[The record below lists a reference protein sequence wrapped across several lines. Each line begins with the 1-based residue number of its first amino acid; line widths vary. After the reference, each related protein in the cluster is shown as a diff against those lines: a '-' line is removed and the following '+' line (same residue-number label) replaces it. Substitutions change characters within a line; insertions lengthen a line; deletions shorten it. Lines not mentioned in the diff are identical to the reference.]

1 LSAYIPKLFYQ
12 RTLCDALALAFQ
24 EIQTILRSEHVTSG
38 DSEKINRQLHEIE
51 GVFNFM
57 QQSGLAGLLVAVRE
71 AFQKYPNQKNHI
83 PPLPLIDEIFAKLFF
98 FLGDVSDGRKIMAFQ
113 LLPIWHQLRP
123 YLSDNSIT
131 PASLLSLDLLDVPRA
146 EVIFN
151 VITAKTSEVIAST
164 EDVEQ
169 ALLDLLRAE
178 LQTENLSQAAE
189 IIFNAIT
196 EISLRHTQLVQRF
209 YWAVARRF
217 VEVMMRNLAVNLPRS
232 KKILSSVVRV
242 IRQRSEFM
250 WPALP
255 DSLVKEML
263 YQLAESDV
271 DGDGQTVNTWFQIDA
286 QLSGAAIPWAGLPD
300 ARDLTALLNKI
311 DTVIALIPLPNT
323 SQWNIELNEISNLL
337 ERIPFVVAV
346 KKQFFESINPWL
358 GKDDLTVIAYLMGLK
373 ECVAIALKD
382 RHLQSAAERAIT
394 VISEIQLL
402 KSSEAIA
409 SQSHHD
415 HLAKIAFYTLQPS
428 SVVAVKTT
436 LLSWLT
442 ENELQLDPLLAMRDS
457 QAIAKLIQRA
467 LPPVRA
473 ALFLLGDTDGVIKVD
488 SLARFGNMQQSHDS
502 EDAVIDISE
511 LVEQWVGLCLH
522 IDSKLSSLASV
533 CKIPSYLATVNKLVG
548 SLIPQA
554 SNGLAQVD
562 TTLHI
567 TSNTVLNTTLK
578 DIFMLEAKDRLSV
591 LRFLVTQFSLSQSEL
606 LPAHAAIE
614 AHALAGSSA
623 TVGHYAMQQLASAL
637 ENLIERVIVLAAD
650 QQRAYLPELVDT
662 IDALEKQLYVN
673 DSELQAD
680 LNSLSNVTLESPLI
694 EVAESIQPVQ
704 LEQTAEL
711 ELLQLPL
718 NHELTQP
725 LQPYELPLQEA
736 SSLIDDI
743 TQVESSDSEPP
754 PSLSIEERD
763 YPASIDAIDPELHL
777 IFCEEAA
784 ELLPQLESLLSQWVS
799 SPGDTSLPA
808 GLLRLMHT
816 LKGSSRMAGELAL
829 GEAIHECEHRVTQ
842 LSQQRPIDSSAIAL
856 LQTEVHQLLI
866 DVGLIKDDTA
876 LRVESTSDSASDND
890 SPFVDRPITK
900 TVVSPTKLRVD
911 LLERASGSVA
921 ELLVNA
927 VRSTDDL
934 RQQKQLVVDL
944 ADNLAR
950 LRTQLR
956 ELELQSEASISSQSA
971 PRASGFDPLEF
982 DRYTRLQEL
991 TRMTAESMADLT
1003 GVQRSLAHQIDA
1015 SLTMLVAQT
1024 RHARSLQSDL
1034 YRASTQ
1040 AFSSIENRFRQ
1051 LVRQV
1056 ALEVGRDVRFELD
1069 GGQLEIDR
1077 IHLESLNGPLSH
1089 LVRNAIAHGIE
1100 PADERE
1106 SLGKPRQGLVF
1117 IKLSE
1122 QGAELRLQVIDDGRG
1137 LNFVRI
1143 REQAIARGLLSA
1155 NAEPDTDSLTQLIF
1169 ESGFSTAEQVTGL
1182 AGRGIGMDAV
1192 KAAIV
1197 AMGGAIKIESQSG
1210 LGTSVIMALPK
1221 SSSTQKILLVSDAHQ
1236 KIALPSAMVQQV
1248 LSMSSASAHQVIS
1261 EGFIQWQ
1268 EKRIALRA
1276 LSDLIREPAVTHSA
1290 SDRISFLILHQL
1302 DEWIAVKVS
1311 EVHGHHEVVVK
1322 PPGPQ
1327 LASVPGL
1334 MGAAML
1340 PDGDILL
1347 VMNLLQLHAHA
1358 VSNPSTRSISATIVP
1373 EHVPPLVMVV
1383 DDSLTVRRVSQRM
1396 LEKQG
1401 YGVALARHGAHALEL
1416 LSQLNPAALL
1426 LDIEMPTMDGFELL
1440 SRLRSDERFRAL
1452 PVAMIT
1458 SRMAERHRQ
1467 HAMQLGANAYFGK
1480 PYREQ
1485 ELLEWLAQCAP
1496 LKNLTTSNDRIAQNQ
1511 ALTSA
1516 VYDDIRTNAQA
1527 TQS

>member
-1 LSAYIPKLFYQ
+1 
-12 RTLCDALALAFQ
+12 
-24 EIQTILRSEHVTSG
+24 
-38 DSEKINRQLHEIE
+38 
-51 GVFNFM
+51 
-57 QQSGLAGLLVAVRE
+57 
-71 AFQKYPNQKNHI
+71 
-83 PPLPLIDEIFAKLFF
+83 
-98 FLGDVSDGRKIMAFQ
+98 
-113 LLPIWHQLRP
+113 
-123 YLSDNSIT
+123 
-131 PASLLSLDLLDVPRA
+131 
-146 EVIFN
+146 
-151 VITAKTSEVIAST
+151 
-164 EDVEQ
+164 
-169 ALLDLLRAE
+169 
-178 LQTENLSQAAE
+178 
-189 IIFNAIT
+189 
-196 EISLRHTQLVQRF
+196 
-209 YWAVARRF
+209 
-217 VEVMMRNLAVNLPRS
+217 
-232 KKILSSVVRV
+232 
-242 IRQRSEFM
+242 
-250 WPALP
+250 
-255 DSLVKEML
+255 
-263 YQLAESDV
+263 
-271 DGDGQTVNTWFQIDA
+271 
-286 QLSGAAIPWAGLPD
+286 
-300 ARDLTALLNKI
+300 
-311 DTVIALIPLPNT
+311 
-323 SQWNIELNEISNLL
+323 
-337 ERIPFVVAV
+337 
-346 KKQFFESINPWL
+346 
-358 GKDDLTVIAYLMGLK
+358 
-373 ECVAIALKD
+373 
-382 RHLQSAAERAIT
+382 
-394 VISEIQLL
+394 
-402 KSSEAIA
+402 
-409 SQSHHD
+409 
-415 HLAKIAFYTLQPS
+415 
-428 SVVAVKTT
+428 
-436 LLSWLT
+436 
-442 ENELQLDPLLAMRDS
+442 
-457 QAIAKLIQRA
+457 
-467 LPPVRA
+467 
-473 ALFLLGDTDGVIKVD
+473 
-488 SLARFGNMQQSHDS
+488 
-502 EDAVIDISE
+502 
-511 LVEQWVGLCLH
+511 
-522 IDSKLSSLASV
+522 
-533 CKIPSYLATVNKLVG
+533 
-548 SLIPQA
+548 
-554 SNGLAQVD
+554 
-562 TTLHI
+562 
-567 TSNTVLNTTLK
+567 
-578 DIFMLEAKDRLSV
+578 
-591 LRFLVTQFSLSQSEL
+591 
-606 LPAHAAIE
+606 
-614 AHALAGSSA
+614 
-623 TVGHYAMQQLASAL
+623 VGHYAMHQLASAL

-650 QQRAYLPELVDT
+650 QQHAYLPELVDT
-662 IDALEKQLYVN
+662 IDALEKQLHVN
-673 DSELQAD
+673 DSELESD
-680 LNSLSNVTLESPLI
+680 LNSLSKVTLESPVI
-694 EVAESIQPVQ
+694 EVAEPIQPIQPIQ

-711 ELLQLPL
+711 ELLQPPL
-718 NHELTQP
+718 NHEPVQPLQPLQP
-725 LQPYELPLQEA
+725 LQPYELTTQETSLLMDETTQA
-736 SSLIDDI
+736 DFGQADYGDSVSS
-743 TQVESSDSEPP
+743 SSTSEFNY
-754 PSLSIEERD
+754 SS
-763 YPASIDAIDPELHL
+763 STDAIDPELHL

-784 ELLPQLESLLSQWVS
+784 ELLPQLESLLSQWVG
-799 SPGDTSLPA
+799 SPGDASLPA
-808 GLLRLMHT
+808 GLLRLLHT

-829 GEAIHECEHRVTQ
+829 GEAIHEFEHRVTQ
-842 LSQQRPIDSSAIAL
+842 LSQQRPIDSSAITL

-876 LRVESTSDSASDND
+876 LPVESTSDSASDNNL
-890 SPFVDRPITK
+890 PFVDKPITK
-900 TVVSPTKLRVD
+900 TVVAPTKLRVD

-991 TRMTAESMADLT
+991 TRMTAESMSDLT

-1056 ALEVGRDVRFELD
+1056 AMEVGRDVRFELD

-1077 IHLESLNGPLSH
+1077 AHLESLNGPLSH
-1089 LVRNAIAHGIE
+1089 LIRNAIAHGIE

-1106 SLGKPRQGLVF
+1106 ALGKPRQGLVC

-1155 NAEPDTDSLTQLIF
+1155 NAEPDSDSLTQLIF

-1192 KAAIV
+1192 KATIV
-1197 AMGGAIKIESQSG
+1197 AMGGAIKVESQSG

-1248 LSMSSASAHQVIS
+1248 LSMSSASANQVIT

-1268 EKRIALRA
+1268 NKKIALCA
-1276 LSDLIREPAVTHSA
+1276 LSDLIREPTATHST

-1302 DEWIAVKVS
+1302 DDWIAVKVG

-1358 VSNPSTRSISATIVP
+1358 VSNPSARSISATIVP
-1373 EHVPPLVMVV
+1373 ELVPPLVMVV

-1416 LSQLNPAALL
+1416 LSQLSPAAVL

-1440 SRLRSDERFRAL
+1440 SRLRSDERFRSL

-1496 LKNLTTSNDRIAQNQ
+1496 IKNQTTSNDRLAQNQ
-1511 ALTSA
+1511 ALTST
-1516 VYDDIRTNAQA
+1516 VCGTIRKNTQA
-1527 TQS
+1527 TRS

>member
-1 LSAYIPKLFYQ
+1 M
-12 RTLCDALALAFQ
+12 
-24 EIQTILRSEHVTSG
+24 SG
-38 DSEKINRQLHEIE
+38 DSEKSNRQLHEIE

-57 QQSGLAGLLVAVRE
+57 QQPGLAGLLAVIRE
-71 AFQKYPNQKNHI
+71 VFQKYPNQKNHT
-83 PPLPLIDEIFAKLFF
+83 PPLQLIDEVFAKLLF
-98 FLGDVSDGRKIMAFQ
+98 FLGEVSLGQKVMAYQ
-113 LLPIWHQLRP
+113 LLPVWQQLRP

-131 PASLLSLDLLDVPRA
+131 PACLLSLDLLDVSHV
-146 EVIFN
+146 ETILN
-151 VITAKTSEVIAST
+151 LITANTSEVIAST

-178 LQTENLSQAAE
+178 VQTENLSRAAE

-196 EISLRHTQLVQRF
+196 EIYLRHPQLSQRC

-217 VEVMMRNLAVNLPRS
+217 VELMIRNLAANLPRS
-232 KKILSSVVRV
+232 KKILSSVVRA
-242 IRQRSEFM
+242 IRQRSEIM

-255 DSLVKEML
+255 DSLVKEIL
-263 YQLAESDV
+263 YQLAETDV
-271 DGDGQTVNTWFQIDA
+271 DGDGQTVNAWFQIDA
-286 QLSGAAIPWAGLPD
+286 QLSG
-300 ARDLTALLNKI
+300 
-311 DTVIALIPLPNT
+311 
-323 SQWNIELNEISNLL
+323 
-337 ERIPFVVAV
+337 
-346 KKQFFESINPWL
+346 
-358 GKDDLTVIAYLMGLK
+358 
-373 ECVAIALKD
+373 
-382 RHLQSAAERAIT
+382 
-394 VISEIQLL
+394 
-402 KSSEAIA
+402 
-409 SQSHHD
+409 
-415 HLAKIAFYTLQPS
+415 
-428 SVVAVKTT
+428 
-436 LLSWLT
+436 LS
-442 ENELQLDPLLAMRDS
+442 
-457 QAIAKLIQRA
+457 
-467 LPPVRA
+467 
-473 ALFLLGDTDGVIKVD
+473 
-488 SLARFGNMQQSHDS
+488 
-502 EDAVIDISE
+502 
-511 LVEQWVGLCLH
+511 
-522 IDSKLSSLASV
+522 
-533 CKIPSYLATVNKLVG
+533 
-548 SLIPQA
+548 
-554 SNGLAQVD
+554 
-562 TTLHI
+562 
-567 TSNTVLNTTLK
+567 
-578 DIFMLEAKDRLSV
+578 
-591 LRFLVTQFSLSQSEL
+591 
-606 LPAHAAIE
+606 
-614 AHALAGSSA
+614 
-623 TVGHYAMQQLASAL
+623 
-637 ENLIERVIVLAAD
+637 
-650 QQRAYLPELVDT
+650 
-662 IDALEKQLYVN
+662 
-673 DSELQAD
+673 
-680 LNSLSNVTLESPLI
+680 
-694 EVAESIQPVQ
+694 
-704 LEQTAEL
+704 
-711 ELLQLPL
+711 
-718 NHELTQP
+718 
-725 LQPYELPLQEA
+725 
-736 SSLIDDI
+736 
-743 TQVESSDSEPP
+743 
-754 PSLSIEERD
+754 
-763 YPASIDAIDPELHL
+763 
-777 IFCEEAA
+777 
-784 ELLPQLESLLSQWVS
+784 
-799 SPGDTSLPA
+799 
-808 GLLRLMHT
+808 
-816 LKGSSRMAGELAL
+816 
-829 GEAIHECEHRVTQ
+829 
-842 LSQQRPIDSSAIAL
+842 
-856 LQTEVHQLLI
+856 
-866 DVGLIKDDTA
+866 
-876 LRVESTSDSASDND
+876 
-890 SPFVDRPITK
+890 
-900 TVVSPTKLRVD
+900 TKLRVD

-1056 ALEVGRDVRFELD
+1056 AMEVGRDVRFELD

-1077 IHLESLNGPLSH
+1077 AHLESLNGPLSH
-1089 LVRNAIAHGIE
+1089 LIRNAIAHGIE
-1100 PADERE
+1100 PADERQA
-1106 SLGKPRQGLVF
+1106 LGKPRQGLVF

-1143 REQAIARGLLSA
+1143 REQAIARGLLSV
-1155 NAEPDTDSLTQLIF
+1155 NAEPDSDSLTQLIF

-1192 KAAIV
+1192 KATII
-1197 AMGGAIKIESQSG
+1197 AMGGAIKVESQSG

-1248 LSMSSASAHQVIS
+1248 LSMSSASANQVIT

-1268 EKRIALRA
+1268 DKKIALFA
-1276 LSDLIREPAVTHSA
+1276 LSDLIREPTVTHSA
-1290 SDRISFLILHQL
+1290 TDRISFLILRQL
-1302 DEWIAVKVS
+1302 DDWIAVKVG

-1358 VSNPSTRSISATIVP
+1358 VSNPIARSISATIVP

-1396 LEKQG
+1396 LEKHG

-1416 LSQLNPAALL
+1416 LSQLNPAAVL

-1440 SRLRSDERFRAL
+1440 SRLRSDERFRKL

-1496 LKNLTTSNDRIAQNQ
+1496 VQNLKTVGNRTDHNQ
-1511 ALTSA
+1511 TLTSTA
-1516 VYDDIRTNAQA
+1516 
-1527 TQS
+1527 

>member
-1 LSAYIPKLFYQ
+1 
-12 RTLCDALALAFQ
+12 
-24 EIQTILRSEHVTSG
+24 
-38 DSEKINRQLHEIE
+38 
-51 GVFNFM
+51 M
-57 QQSGLAGLLVAVRE
+57 
-71 AFQKYPNQKNHI
+71 
-83 PPLPLIDEIFAKLFF
+83 
-98 FLGDVSDGRKIMAFQ
+98 
-113 LLPIWHQLRP
+113 
-123 YLSDNSIT
+123 
-131 PASLLSLDLLDVPRA
+131 
-146 EVIFN
+146 
-151 VITAKTSEVIAST
+151 
-164 EDVEQ
+164 
-169 ALLDLLRAE
+169 
-178 LQTENLSQAAE
+178 
-189 IIFNAIT
+189 
-196 EISLRHTQLVQRF
+196 
-209 YWAVARRF
+209 
-217 VEVMMRNLAVNLPRS
+217 
-232 KKILSSVVRV
+232 
-242 IRQRSEFM
+242 
-250 WPALP
+250 
-255 DSLVKEML
+255 
-263 YQLAESDV
+263 
-271 DGDGQTVNTWFQIDA
+271 
-286 QLSGAAIPWAGLPD
+286 
-300 ARDLTALLNKI
+300 
-311 DTVIALIPLPNT
+311 
-323 SQWNIELNEISNLL
+323 
-337 ERIPFVVAV
+337 
-346 KKQFFESINPWL
+346 
-358 GKDDLTVIAYLMGLK
+358 
-373 ECVAIALKD
+373 
-382 RHLQSAAERAIT
+382 
-394 VISEIQLL
+394 
-402 KSSEAIA
+402 
-409 SQSHHD
+409 
-415 HLAKIAFYTLQPS
+415 
-428 SVVAVKTT
+428 
-436 LLSWLT
+436 
-442 ENELQLDPLLAMRDS
+442 
-457 QAIAKLIQRA
+457 
-467 LPPVRA
+467 
-473 ALFLLGDTDGVIKVD
+473 
-488 SLARFGNMQQSHDS
+488 
-502 EDAVIDISE
+502 
-511 LVEQWVGLCLH
+511 
-522 IDSKLSSLASV
+522 
-533 CKIPSYLATVNKLVG
+533 
-548 SLIPQA
+548 
-554 SNGLAQVD
+554 
-562 TTLHI
+562 
-567 TSNTVLNTTLK
+567 
-578 DIFMLEAKDRLSV
+578 
-591 LRFLVTQFSLSQSEL
+591 
-606 LPAHAAIE
+606 
-614 AHALAGSSA
+614 
-623 TVGHYAMQQLASAL
+623 
-637 ENLIERVIVLAAD
+637 
-650 QQRAYLPELVDT
+650 
-662 IDALEKQLYVN
+662 
-673 DSELQAD
+673 
-680 LNSLSNVTLESPLI
+680 
-694 EVAESIQPVQ
+694 
-704 LEQTAEL
+704 
-711 ELLQLPL
+711 
-718 NHELTQP
+718 
-725 LQPYELPLQEA
+725 
-736 SSLIDDI
+736 
-743 TQVESSDSEPP
+743 
-754 PSLSIEERD
+754 
-763 YPASIDAIDPELHL
+763 HL

-784 ELLPQLESLLSQWVS
+784 ELLPQLESLLSQWVG
-799 SPGDTSLPA
+799 SPGDASLPA
-808 GLLRLMHT
+808 GLLRLLHT

-829 GEAIHECEHRVTQ
+829 GEAIHEFEHRVTQ
-842 LSQQRPIDSSAIAL
+842 LSQQRPIDSSAITL

-866 DVGLIKDDTA
+866 DVGLIKDDTV
-876 LRVESTSDSASDND
+876 LPVESTSDSASDNN

-900 TVVSPTKLRVD
+900 TVVAPIKLRVD

-1056 ALEVGRDVRFELD
+1056 AMEVGRDVRFELD

-1077 IHLESLNGPLSH
+1077 VHLESLNGPLSH
-1089 LVRNAIAHGIE
+1089 LIRNAIAHGIE

-1106 SLGKPRQGLVF
+1106 ALGKPRQGLVF

-1155 NAEPDTDSLTQLIF
+1155 NAEPDSDSLTQLIF

-1192 KAAIV
+1192 KATIV
-1197 AMGGAIKIESQSG
+1197 SMGGAIKVESQSG

-1248 LSMSSASAHQVIS
+1248 LSMSSASANQVIT

-1268 EKRIALRA
+1268 DKKIALCA
-1276 LSDLIREPAVTHSA
+1276 LSDLIREPTVAHSA

-1302 DEWIAVKVS
+1302 DDWIAVKVG

-1358 VSNPSTRSISATIVP
+1358 VSYPSARSISATFVP
-1373 EHVPPLVMVV
+1373 ELVPPLVMVV

-1416 LSQLNPAALL
+1416 LSQLSPAAVL

-1440 SRLRSDERFRAL
+1440 SRLRSDERFRSL

-1496 LKNLTTSNDRIAQNQ
+1496 IKIKRHQTID
-1511 ALTSA
+1511 
-1516 VYDDIRTNAQA
+1516 
-1527 TQS
+1527 

>member
-1 LSAYIPKLFYQ
+1 MSAHIPKLFYQ
-12 RTLCDALALAFQ
+12 RILCDALALAFQ
-24 EIQTILRSEHVTSG
+24 EIQTVLRSDQVTSG

-57 QQSGLAGLLVAVRE
+57 QQPGLAGLLAVIRE
-71 AFQKYPNQKNHI
+71 VFQKYPNQKNHT
-83 PPLPLIDEIFAKLFF
+83 PPLQLIDEVFAKLLF
-98 FLGDVSDGRKIMAFQ
+98 FLGEVSLGQKVMAYQ
-113 LLPIWHQLRP
+113 LLPVWQQLRP

-131 PASLLSLDLLDVPRA
+131 PACLLSLDLLDVSHV
-146 EVIFN
+146 ETILN
-151 VITAKTSEVIAST
+151 LITANTSEVIAST

-178 LQTENLSQAAE
+178 VQTENLSRAAE

-196 EISLRHTQLVQRF
+196 EIYLKHPQLSQRC

-217 VEVMMRNLAVNLPRS
+217 VELMIRNLAVNLPRS
-232 KKILSSVVRV
+232 KKILSSVVRA
-242 IRQRSEFM
+242 IRQRSEIM

-255 DSLVKEML
+255 DSLVKEIL
-263 YQLAESDV
+263 YQLAETDV
-271 DGDGQTVNTWFQIDA
+271 DGDGQTVNAWFQIDA
-286 QLSGAAIPWAGLPD
+286 QLSGPSIPWAELPD
-300 ARDLTALLNKI
+300 ARDLIALLNKI
-311 DTVIALIPLPNT
+311 DALIVLIPLPNT
-323 SQWNIELNEISNLL
+323 SQWNDELNEISNFL
-337 ERIPFVVAV
+337 ERVPFFVEV
-346 KKQFFESINPWL
+346 KKLFFESINLWL
-358 GKDDLTVIAYLMGLK
+358 GKDDLTVITYLMGLK

-382 RHLQSAAERAIT
+382 RQLQSAAERAIRL
-394 VISEIQLL
+394 IKEIQLF
-402 KSSEAIA
+402 KSSDTIA
-409 SQSHHD
+409 SLFHHD
-415 HLAKIAFYTLQPS
+415 HLSKIAFYTLQPS
-428 SVVAVKTT
+428 SVVAIKTT

-442 ENELQLDPLLAMRDS
+442 ENELQLDPLLTMRDNH
-457 QAIAKLIQRA
+457 AITELIQCV
-467 LPPVRA
+467 LPTVRA
-473 ALFLLGDTDGVIKVD
+473 ALLLLGDIDGVIKVE
-488 SLARFGNMQQSHDS
+488 SLARFGNVQQSH
-502 EDAVIDISE
+502 EPEGAVIDVSE
-511 LVEQWVGLCLH
+511 LVEQWAGLCLH
-522 IDSKLSSLASV
+522 IDSKLSSLAVV
-533 CKIPSYLATVNKLVG
+533 CNIPSYLATVNQSVAG
-548 SLIPQA
+548 LITEP

-562 TTLHI
+562 TTLTI
-567 TSNTVLNTTLK
+567 TSNAALNTTLK

-591 LRFLVTQFSLSQSEL
+591 LRFLVTQFSLSESEL
-606 LPAHAAIE
+606 FPSHAAIE

-623 TVGHYAMQQLASAL
+623 TVGHNAMHQLASAL

-650 QQRAYLPELVDT
+650 QQHAYLPELVDT
-662 IDALEKQLYVN
+662 IDALEKQLHVN
-673 DSELQAD
+673 ESELEAE
-680 LNSLSNVTLESPLI
+680 LNSLSNVTLDSPVI
-694 EVAESIQPVQ
+694 EVAEPIQPIQPVQ
-704 LEQTAEL
+704 TAEL
-711 ELLQLPL
+711 DMLEPPL
-718 NHELTQP
+718 NHELIQPLQP
-725 LQPYELPLQEA
+725 LQPYELTAQET
-736 SSLIDDI
+736 SLLKDDT
-743 TQVESSDSEPP
+743 TQADSGQADDSDSES
-754 PSLSIEERD
+754 SLSPSEFN
-763 YPASIDAIDPELHL
+763 YSASTDAIDPELHL

-784 ELLPQLESLLSQWVS
+784 ELLPQLESLLSQWVG
-799 SPGDTSLPA
+799 SPGDAALPA
-808 GLLRLMHT
+808 GLLRLLHT

-829 GEAIHECEHRVTQ
+829 GEAIHEFEHRVTQ

-876 LRVESTSDSASDND
+876 QPVESTSESASDIN
-890 SPFVDRPITK
+890 SPFLDRPITK
-900 TVVSPTKLRVD
+900 TVVAPTKLRVD

-1056 ALEVGRDVRFELD
+1056 AMEVGRDVRFELD

-1077 IHLESLNGPLSH
+1077 AHLESLNGPLSH
-1089 LVRNAIAHGIE
+1089 LIRNAIAHGIE
-1100 PADERE
+1100 PADERQA
-1106 SLGKPRQGLVF
+1106 LGKPRQGLVF

-1155 NAEPDTDSLTQLIF
+1155 NAEPDSDSLTQLIF

-1192 KAAIV
+1192 KATII
-1197 AMGGAIKIESQSG
+1197 AMGGAIKVESQSG

-1248 LSMSSASAHQVIS
+1248 LSMSSASANQVIT
-1261 EGFIQWQ
+1261 EGFIQCQ
-1268 EKRIALRA
+1268 DKKIALFA
-1276 LSDLIREPAVTHSA
+1276 LSDLIREPTVTHSA
-1290 SDRISFLILHQL
+1290 TDRISFLILRQL
-1302 DEWIAVKVS
+1302 DDWIAVKVG

-1358 VSNPSTRSISATIVP
+1358 VLNPIARSISAAIVP

-1396 LEKQG
+1396 LEKHG

-1416 LSQLNPAALL
+1416 LSQLNPAAVL

-1440 SRLRSDERFRAL
+1440 SRLRSDERFRTL

-1467 HAMQLGANAYFGK
+1467 HAMHLGANAYFGK

-1496 LKNLTTSNDRIAQNQ
+1496 VKNLTTSNNHSDHNQ
-1511 ALTSA
+1511 TLTST
-1516 VYDDIRTNAQA
+1516 V
-1527 TQS
+1527 